1 MISNKNIEMSIIEFN
16 ERLVENGEEI
26 NIITYIKK
34 VNEEFFNIDID
45 FIDDFIELVNKDECC
60 IPHEMLYKY
69 GVIKT
74 SNSNDILTLLKQ
86 NEFLE
91 ESDYVALRNVPQC
104 SSSLSRK
111 TEYLLKPDTFKFCL
125 IRAKNTKVYA
135 QYYLLLEKC
144 IKHYNDYQILQLKQK
159 LMNICHNRVLELEDD
174 DKKECFVL
182 LKNNEF
188 KEHPYSVIRGQIKN
202 LQKTLTKIKR
212 TEADIIL
219 NIPCCYANNLY
230 NKIKEELRG
239 KINFQK
245 KYLYIDDD
253 GKVIEQSYYPDMME
267 NDYNQVTIT
276 RNIGL
281 TGVSLNT
288 FIKTV
293 MLIDE
298 ERYDI

>member
-1 MISNKNIEMSIIEFN
+1 M
-16 ERLVENGEEI
+16 R
-26 NIITYIKK
+26 
-34 VNEEFFNIDID
+34 
-45 FIDDFIELVNKDECC
+45 
-60 IPHEMLYKY
+60 
-69 GVIKT
+69 
-74 SNSNDILTLLKQ
+74 
-86 NEFLE
+86 
-91 ESDYVALRNVPQC
+91 
-104 SSSLSRK
+104 
-111 TEYLLKPDTFKFCL
+111 YL
-125 IRAKNTKVYA
+125 
-135 QYYLLLEKC
+135 
-144 IKHYNDYQILQLKQK
+144 
-159 LMNICHNRVLELEDD
+159 
-174 DKKECFVL
+174 FVL

-202 LQKTLTKIKR
+202 LQKTLTKINR